1 MMSPI
6 SIPSIRLND
15 GNDLPAVGFGTYKL
29 NGSAGVSDIVSA
41 IKVGYRLLDSAFN
54 YENEGAVGEVFREAG
69 IARDKLRIVSKLPG
83 RHHHFEEAIATVE
96 ESLYRAQLD
105 YYDLYLI
112 HWPNPS
118 KDLYVEAWQALIE
131 ARKKGL
137 IRSIGVCNFL
147 PEHLERLIKETGVTP
162 VVNQV
167 ELHPY
172 FPQEEQRA
180 WDKAHGIVTES
191 WSPLGRAS
199 KLLQDDTIKKI
210 ADRLGKSIPQVI
222 LRWHVQLGAI
232 PIPKASSKERQI
244 ENLSLFDFELS
255 PQDVEI
261 IATLARPDGRLADQD
276 PARYEEF

>member
-54 YENEGAVGEVFREAG
+54 YENEGAVGEAVREAG

-210 ADRLGKSIPQVI
+210 ANRLGKSIPQVI

>member
-54 YENEGAVGEVFREAG
+54 YENEGAVGEAVREAG

-255 PQDVEI
+255 PQDIEI

>member
-1 MMSPI
+1 MSPI

-54 YENEGAVGEVFREAG
+54 YENEGAVGEAVREAG

-118 KDLYVEAWQALIE
+118 KDLYIEAWQALIE

-147 PEHLERLIKETGVTP
+147 PGHLERLIKETGVTP

-255 PQDVEI
+255 PQDIEI

>member
-1 MMSPI
+1 MSPI

-29 NGSAGVSDIVSA
+29 NGSVGVSDIVSA

-54 YENEGAVGEVFREAG
+54 YENEGAVGEAVREAG

>member
-54 YENEGAVGEVFREAG
+54 YENEGAVGEAVREAG

-118 KDLYVEAWQALIE
+118 KDLYIEAWQALIE

-147 PEHLERLIKETGVTP
+147 PGHLERLIKETGVTP

-255 PQDVEI
+255 PQDIEI